1 MTPEQKEL
9 AGRFVACKHWRWMP
23 GMLVCKSPDIAG
35 SDYPSDIARLVDAE
49 RGVDDAMWATLE
61 GDIQHGHGGEDRYWL
76 PGLSLPDI
84 TDPATLGCIL
94 ALVREATDDRRIHC
108 RVRAN
113 VYRVYSGVSPV
124 GRWMESEAEALLL
137 ALEAA

>member
-23 GMLVCKSPDIAG
+23 GMKVVGQAHWLGVADLLP
-35 SDYPSDIARLVDAE
+35 VDGASGRSHPE
-49 RGVDDAMWATLE
+49 CYG
-61 GDIQHGHGGEDRYWL
+61 
-76 PGLSLPDI
+76 SLPDL

-94 ALVREATDDRRIHC
+94 ALVREATGDRRIHC
-108 RVRAN
+108 RARAN

-137 ALEAA
+137 ALEAV

>member
-1 MTPEQKEL
+1 MTAEQKDL
-9 AGRFVACKHWRWMP
+9 ARRFVACERWKWMP
-23 GMLVCKSPDIAG
+23 GMRAHEPYIDGWLRVAEQVRTGTAYLASVRRANEVWPSYPEHGRVNIYPD
-35 SDYPSDIARLVDAE
+35 L
-49 RGVDDAMWATLE
+49 
-61 GDIQHGHGGEDRYWL
+61 
-76 PGLSLPDI
+76 

-94 ALVREATDDRRIHC
+94 ALVRDATGDRRIHC

>member
-1 MTPEQKEL
+1 MTAERKKL
-9 AGRFVACKHWRWMP
+9 AKRFVKCGRWRWMP
-23 GMLVCKSPDIAG
+23 GMKALYTGDQCHRVTMADAYGVPAIITPPHARWAWPD
-35 SDYPSDIARLVDAE
+35 L
-49 RGVDDAMWATLE
+49 
-61 GDIQHGHGGEDRYWL
+61 
-76 PGLSLPDI
+76 

-94 ALVREATDDRRIHC
+94 ALVRDATGDRRIHC

-137 ALEAA
+137 ALEAV

>member
-1 MTPEQKEL
+1 MGDAMTAEQKDL
-9 AGRFVACKHWRWMP
+9 ARRFVECKNWRWMP
-23 GMLVCKSPDIAG
+23 GMKVVGQAHWLGVADLLP
-35 SDYPSDIARLVDAE
+35 VDGASG
-49 RGVDDAMWATLE
+49 RGHPE
-61 GDIQHGHGGEDRYWL
+61 CYG
-76 PGLSLPDI
+76 SLPDLR
-84 TDPATLGCIL
+84 DPATLGCIL
-94 ALVREATDDRRIHC
+94 ALVREAWLEARGDRRIHC

>member
-1 MTPEQKEL
+1 MTPEQKDL
-9 AGRFVACKHWRWMP
+9 ARRFVACKHWRWMP
-23 GMLVCKSPDIAG
+23 GMRSVSDSGHSRRIDPPPDVTGLYPWWTWGAG
-35 SDYPSDIARLVDAE
+35 E
-49 RGVDDAMWATLE
+49 CE
-61 GDIQHGHGGEDRYWL
+61 HG
-76 PGLSLPDI
+76 LPDL

-94 ALVREATDDRRIHC
+94 ALVREATGDRRIHC

-137 ALEAA
+137 ALEAV